1 MMGMSEATRTPAELS
16 CTPLEASQIEQ
27 VFPLVRDAMPE
38 LDLPEWRRRAAELV
52 AAENRGRCGLI
63 GVRGDAGYFCG
74 LAIFH
79 IEPGR
84 NGTTLIADH
93 FIAYDVLDRT
103 QVSGVLLA
111 GLDALARQLG
121 CIAVETSLTKPRDR
135 LVERFRAAGHNA
147 KLVLMSKQLDAEPRQ
162 RRPS

>member
-1 MMGMSEATRTPAELS
+1 MMRMSELPRTLAELS
-16 CTPLEASQIEQ
+16 CAPLEASQIEQ
-27 VFPLVRDAMPE
+27 VFPLVRDAIPE
-38 LDLPEWRRRAAELV
+38 LDLAEWRRRATELIT
-52 AAENRGRCGLI
+52 AENRGRCGVV
-63 GVRGDAGYFCG
+63 GVRGSAGYFCG

-79 IEPGR
+79 IEPRR
-84 NGTTLIADH
+84 NGTTLVADH

-111 GLDALARQLG
+111 GLDALAQRLG

-162 RRPS
+162 PRLS